1 MASYPPPNP
10 YTPNTFNPL
19 YFNVGANQVI
29 NEAYLKANYLQYP
42 YAQGVE
48 NFIEINNVGQL
59 NQGGR
64 AEFSS
69 ATIPVNFLLSPSITD
84 PVVYPATTPATAVA
98 TIGYVN
104 DAVGGGGGGG
114 ASLTANQTFTGIN
127 TFSATPIFNA
137 GITMTDAINIFG
149 GTYGNTITANSSGV
163 LSITNNTPASTT
175 SLSTNGLNITN
186 STNSTSITL
195 NSNNSLNLFTNSSQG
210 SLAVS
215 NLLNNFTMV
224 PVDTN
229 TCLFLNPVS
238 INSGDFNVLDG
249 NISANSGSL
258 TTQQTYGTGVP
269 TTTTT
274 IATQGFVQQAINA
287 GGGGG
292 GNVST
297 GTNNAFTAE
306 NSFALF
312 PTYSTIPNTQN
323 YPQNSQVNQFA
334 TIQYVNSIANPL
346 ITNTYTTP
354 SVNTSNNT
362 GSFVSQIT
370 ANIMY
375 YQFTWGFTFTGDDFG
390 INEDFYTLLTPGSS
404 KYIQNVAFPTTT
416 YSVYNET
423 TQELLSSVNV
433 SVQLYVPNSGTCYI
447 VATSGLNPP
456 TAVGIGNN
464 DVLYITGN
472 GYVSYA

>member
-1 MASYPPPNP
+1 LSYQ
-10 YTPNTFNPL
+10 
-19 YFNVGANQVI
+19 VGGNQAI
-29 NEAYLKANYLQYP
+29 DEAYLKANYLQYP
-42 YAQGVE
+42 YAQGAE
-48 NFIEINNVGQL
+48 NFVEINNVGQL

-69 ATIPVNFLLSPSITD
+69 NTIPANFLLPPNITD
-84 PVVYPATTPATAVA
+84 PIVYPATTPATAVA
-98 TIGYVN
+98 TIGYVTE
-104 DAVGGGGGGG
+104 AVGGGGGGG

-127 TFSATPIFNA
+127 TFSATPVFNA
-137 GITMTDAINIFG
+137 GITLDETINFFG
-149 GTYGNTITANSSGV
+149 GTYGNSITANSSGV

-175 SLSTNGLNITN
+175 SLSTNGLAITN
-186 STNSTSITL
+186 STNTTAINL
-195 NSNNSLNLFTNSSQG
+195 NSNNSLNLYTNSSQG

-238 INSGDFNVLDG
+238 INVGDFNVLDG
-249 NISANSGSL
+249 NISAKSGSL
-258 TTQQTYGTGVP
+258 TTAQTYGTGVP

-292 GNVST
+292 NVST
-297 GTNNAFTAE
+297 GTDNAFTAE

-312 PTYSTIPNTQN
+312 PTYSTLPNTQN

-370 ANIMY
+370 ANVMY

-390 INEDFYTLLTPGSS
+390 INEDFSTTLTSGSQYNQS
-404 KYIQNVAFPTTT
+404 VAFPITT

-423 TQELLSSVNV
+423 TQQLLSSMNV
-433 SVQLYVPNSGTCYI
+433 SVQLYVPNSGTCLLI
-447 VATSGLNPP
+447 ATTGLNPP
-456 TAVGIGNN
+456 LAANIHQD